1 MDTKGYQDGQIYLKA
16 DGATFRYIFGFDDDH
31 SNYLV
36 HIKSHDLGKDHRLA
50 EYGSCRYC
58 HEQRI
63 HMFKKDVLREATPEE
78 YQMLQPLVDKL
89 NKDFEDNDKTE
100 RQRILELYSDQEL
113 NSEIL
118 RRKYITSARI

>member
-1 MDTKGYQDGQIYLKA
+1 
-16 DGATFRYIFGFDDDH
+16 
-31 SNYLV
+31 
-36 HIKSHDLGKDHRLA
+36 
-50 EYGSCRYC
+50 
-58 HEQRI
+58 
-63 HMFKKDVLREATPEE
+63 MFKKDVLREATPEE